1 MLMPIRPSHQ
11 WLMQVLKGLVMIMRR
26 VVRETYC
33 SRESFSFRL
42 GTKARWPKSSQLSS
56 VQFENWL
63 LFPAWMKIELNDY
76 DDVIKWL
83 YYYLMCNEKKDK
95 EKWYYG
101 CKRSSSARKYI
112 SERLLFLF
120 AYWHLLD
127 SHSIFL
133 CFPMAYCLMSK
144 DNESSS
150 RRSWSLRLMSRLL
163 IGLTSWFLLRSFW
176 L

>member
-1 MLMPIRPSHQ
+1 
-11 WLMQVLKGLVMIMRR
+11 MINAGVKRFSDDYATCCAR
-26 VVRETYC
+26 DLLQQR
-33 SRESFSFRL
+33 SFSFRL

-144 DNESSS
+144 DNEGST
-150 RRSWSLRLMSRLL
+150 RSWSLRLMSRLL